1 MSNSPVEYRVRLRVF
16 ERDGYCCW
24 YCGRR
29 LLEDAFDPV
38 DQPTLD
44 HRLPASRL
52 GSHRAANLVCACR
65 SCNSQKRSQTV
76 EKYRQWLRARDVHLR
91 AKAFIEEVL
100 LLVSTPLPP
109 IPAADWALVLLIR
122 YLDARV
128 EKVVFYGEE
137 AEA

>member
-1 MSNSPVEYRVRLRVF
+1 ME
-16 ERDGYCCW
+16 E
-24 YCGRR
+24 
-29 LLEDAFDPV
+29 
-38 DQPTLD
+38 
-44 HRLPASRL
+44 
-52 GSHRAANLVCACR
+52 
-65 SCNSQKRSQTV
+65 
-76 EKYRQWLRARDVHLR
+76 YRQWLRMRDPHLR

-122 YLDARV
+122 YLEDRV